1 MTAKLAKNSEHPN
14 LNVGRKAGAVNKS
27 TSQAREAIARFVDGN
42 ANKMEEWLQSVAYG
56 IQATDKDGK
65 PKFSKEGNPMYVV
78 PPNPE
83 KAFGMLQSVM
93 EYHLPK
99 LARTEH
105 STNDEQPMKVIHEH
119 KFLDWGSQ
127 KIRVSLQGTGCV

>member
-1 MTAKLAKNSEHPN
+1 MTAKIAKNSVHPN

-27 TSQAREAIARFVDGN
+27 TANAREAIAKFVEGN
-42 ANKMEEWLQSVAYG
+42 SHKMEEWLVQVAEG
-56 IQATDKDGK
+56 VRNDDDK
-65 PKFSKEGNPMYVV
+65 FIVL
-78 PPNPE
+78 PNPE

-105 STNDEQPMKVIHEH
+105 TGDEEQPVKVIHEH
-119 KFLDWGSQ
+119 KFLD
-127 KIRVSLQGTGCV
+127 